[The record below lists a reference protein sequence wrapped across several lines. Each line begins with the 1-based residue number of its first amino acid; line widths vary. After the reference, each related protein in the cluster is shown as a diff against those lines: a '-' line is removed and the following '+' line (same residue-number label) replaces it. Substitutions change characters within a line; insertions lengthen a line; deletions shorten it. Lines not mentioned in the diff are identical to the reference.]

1 MKIKICDN
9 PLDLEKA
16 SSILFVG
23 KCGTGKTRTIKEIL
37 RDYLPI
43 NYDGY
48 GIHTIK
54 EMRIEYQGDKFDVRA
69 GKVVE
74 ALVEL
79 MERMSK

>member
-37 RDYLPI
+37 RQAICLICSYNKI
-43 NYDGY
+43 N
-48 GIHTIK
+48 I
-54 EMRIEYQGDKFDVRA
+54 
-69 GKVVE
+69 
-74 ALVEL
+74 
-79 MERMSK
+79 